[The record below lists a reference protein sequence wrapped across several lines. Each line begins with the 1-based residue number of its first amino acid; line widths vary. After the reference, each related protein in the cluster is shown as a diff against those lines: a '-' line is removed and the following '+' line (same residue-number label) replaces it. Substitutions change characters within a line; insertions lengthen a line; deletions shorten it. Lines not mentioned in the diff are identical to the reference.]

1 MFTNGGRIARGPRLG
16 QVELGQLKVYAM
28 RHVELPVRR
37 CRAPRFPYLYISS
50 QMGHA
55 RVVDAVVV
63 GTTRGE

>member
-16 QVELGQLKVYAM
+16 QVELGQLKVYAV
-28 RHVELPVRR
+28 RHVELRR
-37 CRAPRFPYLYISS
+37 CRAPRFPYSYISS